1 VTASVFF
8 HVQWLLG
15 IGHLQRSL
23 RIAEAL
29 VREGADVTLALGG
42 PATPGVA
49 IAPAIRKVQLP
60 PVRALDA
67 GFALV
72 DDRGEAICDE
82 FRAVR
87 RGRLLAALG
96 EARPDV
102 VVIEGFPFARRAFAF
117 ELDPLVAAAR
127 EAGARVASSVRDII
141 VMRDDPKRHRA
152 AIERVRGGFDAVMV
166 HGDRDFIPF
175 STSFPPEAEIADR
188 VVYTGYVA
196 DPEPPAG
203 DVPEGEVP
211 EGEIVV
217 SAGGGKAG
225 AALLRTALEARL
237 AGWFSG
243 VPWRLLT
250 GMNVDEGEFA
260 RLCAEAPERVT
271 VERFRADFPALLRRC
286 RVSVSQCGYNTALDI
301 IAARA
306 AAVLVPFAAG
316 GETEQLTRAEHLAAR
331 GAAVLVREDELT
343 PERLG
348 AAIEEAASRPPKPVK
363 IDTGGARRS
372 AEIIA
377 ALASRGGAGM
387 IVR

>member
-1 VTASVFF
+1 MTPSIFF

-29 VREGADVTLALGG
+29 LREGAEVTLALGG

-127 EAGARVASSVRDII
+127 EAGARVACSVRDVI

-152 AIERVRGGFDAVMV
+152 AIERVRGGFDVVMV
-166 HGDRDFIPF
+166 HGDPEFIPF
-175 STSFPPEAEIADR
+175 SASFPPAAEIADR

-196 DPEPPAG
+196 DPAPPVDDA
-203 DVPEGEVP
+203 PKGEV
-211 EGEIVV
+211 VV

-225 AALLRTALEARL
+225 AALLRAALEARL
-237 AGWFSG
+237 AGCLSG
-243 VPWRLLT
+243 LPWRLLT
-250 GMNVDEGEFA
+250 GMNVDEGEFS
-260 RLCAEAPERVT
+260 RLCTEAPERVA

-301 IAARA
+301 VAARA
-306 AAVLVPFAAG
+306 PAVLVPFAAG
-316 GETEQLTRAEHLAAR
+316 SETEQLTRAEHLAAR
-331 GAAVLVREDELT
+331 GAAILVREDELT
-343 PERLG
+343 PARLG
-348 AAIEEAASRPPKPVK
+348 AAIEEAASRPPKPLK

-377 ALASRGGAGM
+377 ALASRGGDGM

>member
-1 VTASVFF
+1 MPSVFF

-15 IGHLQRSL
+15 IGHLLRSL

-29 VREGADVTLALGG
+29 ARDGAEVTLVLGG

-49 IAPAIRKVQLP
+49 IDPEIRNVQLP
-60 PVRALDA
+60 PIKAVDA

-72 DDRGEAICDE
+72 DDRGEALCDE

-87 RGRLLAALG
+87 RGRLLAALAA
-96 EARPDV
+96 ARPDV

-117 ELDPLVAAAR
+117 ELDPLVDAAR
-127 EAGARVASSVRDII
+127 VAGARVACSVRDVI

-152 AIERVRGGFDAVMV
+152 AIERVRGGFDRVLV
-166 HGDRDFIPF
+166 HGDPEFIPF
-175 STSFPPEAEIADR
+175 SASFPQAGEIADR
-188 VVYTGYVA
+188 LVYTGYVA
-196 DPEPPAG
+196 DPEPPDSDA
-203 DVPEGEVP
+203 PAGEV
-211 EGEIVV
+211 VV

-225 AALLRTALEARL
+225 AALMRAALEARRAGCL
-237 AGWFSG
+237 AG

-250 GMNVDEGEFA
+250 GMNGDDAEFG
-260 RLCAEAPERVT
+260 RLCAEAPERVA
-271 VERFRADFPALLRRC
+271 VERFRGDFPALLRRC

-301 IAARA
+301 VAARA

-316 GETEQLTRAEHLAAR
+316 NETEQLTRAQHLAAR

-343 PERLG
+343 PARLG
-348 AAIEEAASRPPKPVK
+348 AAIAEAAARPPKPLK

-377 ALASRGGAGM
+377 ALASRGGDGM

>member
-1 VTASVFF
+1 VTVSVFF

-29 VREGADVTLALGG
+29 VREGAEVTLALGG

-49 IAPAIRKVQLP
+49 IDPAIRRVQLP
-60 PVRALDA
+60 PVKALDA

-72 DDRGEAICDE
+72 DERGEAICDE

-87 RGRLLAALG
+87 RARLLAAFA
-96 EARPDV
+96 EVRPDV

-127 EAGARVASSVRDII
+127 AAGTRVVCSVRDVI

-152 AIERVRGGFDAVMV
+152 AIERVRGGFDTVLV
-166 HGDRDFIPF
+166 HGDPDFIPF
-175 STSFPPEAEIADR
+175 SASFPPAGEIADR
-188 VVYTGYVA
+188 IVYTGYVVE
-196 DPEPPAG
+196 PEPPDSNA
-203 DVPEGEVP
+203 PRGEV
-211 EGEIVV
+211 VV

-225 AALLRTALEARL
+225 AALMRAALEARRAGCL
-237 AGWFSG
+237 ADL
-243 VPWRLLT
+243 PWRLLT
-250 GMNVDEGEFA
+250 GMNAAEAEFGQ
-260 RLCAEAPERVT
+260 LCAEAPEGVA

-301 IAARA
+301 VAARA
-306 AAVLVPFAAG
+306 PAVLVPFSAG
-316 GETEQLTRAEHLAAR
+316 NETEQLTRAEHLAAR
-331 GAAVLVREDELT
+331 GAAVLVREDELS
-343 PERLG
+343 PARLG
-348 AAIEEAASRPPKPVK
+348 AAIETAASRPPKPLDLD
-363 IDTGGARRS
+363 IGGARRS

-377 ALASRGGAGM
+377 ALASRGRDGM
-387 IVR
+387 IVG